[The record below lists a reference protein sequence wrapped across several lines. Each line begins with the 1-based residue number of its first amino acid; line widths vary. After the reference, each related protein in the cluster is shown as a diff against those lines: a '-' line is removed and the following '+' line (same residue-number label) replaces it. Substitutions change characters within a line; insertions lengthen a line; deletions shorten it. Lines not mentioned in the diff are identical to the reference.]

1 MISCELTE
9 ANHLKHF
16 KVQKTCDFLLKYD
29 QFHINLFTEILCTEW
44 AYLPTNNFKA
54 ICTFKFGIVFQ
65 VHITSL
71 QLHILKHLPIFPESL
86 THHLVSL
93 NKYKW
98 PMYKQEVLFFSF
110 TKDANCNN
118 KYIFFSNKF
127 LSARHLC
134 HFETCKQFSSIC
146 HLFLLYYTRTA
157 DGRHSNIEKP
167 IQKALH
173 MFLDMNYLL

>member
-44 AYLPTNNFKA
+44 PYFSTNNFKA

-65 VHITSL
+65 VHATSL
-71 QLHILKHLPIFPESL
+71 QLHILIHLPNFPESL

-98 PMYKQEVLFFSF
+98 PMYKQEVLFSF

-118 KYIFFSNKF
+118 KYFFSQTSSCQQGIYAILKHVNNFPQYATYFCFTTQGQQMEGTVTLKN
-127 LSARHLC
+127 LYKKRC
-134 HFETCKQFSSIC
+134 TCS
-146 HLFLLYYTRTA
+146 
-157 DGRHSNIEKP
+157 
-167 IQKALH
+167 
-173 MFLDMNYLL
+173 